1 MTQPLLQFE
10 QGVAQRLRDAG
21 WSESRQVDV
30 ADATRYLS
38 EHGFRVHPFAVAAFG
53 NLGGLE
59 FDLPEGGI
67 SWLAFDTR
75 GAARFLTPEGVAR
88 AEEIVGET
96 LSPIGH
102 GGGYA
107 VLLAPSGRAYLLHDE
122 WLCLIGCPTLNGLL
136 HTIFTGDRTGCED
149 FPLGEGQ
156 LDE

>member
-1 MTQPLLQFE
+1 MTHPLLQFE
-10 QGVAQRLRDAG
+10 EGVVQRLRDAG

-30 ADATRYLS
+30 TDATQYLTK
-38 EHGFRVHPFAVAAFG
+38 HGFRVHPLVVEAYG

-67 SWLAFDTR
+67 SWLAFDMR

-88 AEEIVGET
+88 AEEIVGEA
-96 LSPIGH
+96 LSPVGH

-107 VLLAPSGRAYLLHDE
+107 LLLAPSGRAYLLQDE
-122 WLCLIGCPTLNGLL
+122 WLCLIGCPTLTGLL
-136 HTIFTGDRTGCED
+136 HTIFTGDRAGCED
-149 FPLGEGQ
+149 FQLTEGQ